1 MRIITVLAFLGTT
14 SASNFS
20 NIYESAGYQVHVP
33 IEYNGQSCIQGTFH
47 PNSTNLFTVEI
58 TTENEAS
65 EAQKQHFKSKSRR
78 KLSINTGLT
87 TCYRSGLDGRSA
99 CVSELES
106 ETGIMKKGCSQDF
119 MPETGAVSHPCGGKK
134 TGFVCAHDNRPMSN
148 FHTNLM
154 VTDWQRMR
162 DAYVFNMIFKI
173 VLSVFILIVLWRFF
187 KSVCDTGIPA

>member
-1 MRIITVLAFLGTT
+1 
-14 SASNFS
+14 
-20 NIYESAGYQVHVP
+20 
-33 IEYNGQSCIQGTFH
+33 
-47 PNSTNLFTVEI
+47 
-58 TTENEAS
+58 
-65 EAQKQHFKSKSRR
+65 
-78 KLSINTGLT
+78 
-87 TCYRSGLDGRSA
+87 
-99 CVSELES
+99 
-106 ETGIMKKGCSQDF
+106 MKKGCSQDF